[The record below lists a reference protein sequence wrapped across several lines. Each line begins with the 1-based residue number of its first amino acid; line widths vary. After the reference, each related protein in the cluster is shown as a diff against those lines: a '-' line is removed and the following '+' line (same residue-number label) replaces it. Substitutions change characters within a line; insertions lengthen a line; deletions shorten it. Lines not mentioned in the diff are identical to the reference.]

1 MNCQQITQA
10 ALAAVMLLG
19 GAGPSL
25 AQSKKPDLSIEL
37 NTTKPLN
44 DACQLM
50 MVIDNR
56 SSIRFNKFTV
66 ELVLFDKTGVITRQV
81 LAAIGR
87 LRPNKSHYVSFPIED
102 VICDDLGRVLLNEVT
117 ECEYKAEA
125 KFDCTEVV
133 AVKHRGTVP
142 LVK

>member
-1 MNCQQITQA
+1 MNCQQILQA

-25 AQSKKPDLSIEL
+25 AKGEKPDLSIEL
-37 NTTKPLN
+37 NTTNPLK

-56 SSIRFNKFTV
+56 SSIRFNKFTL
-66 ELVLFDKTGVITRQV
+66 ELVLFDKTGVITSRV

-87 LRPNKSHYVSFPIED
+87 LRPIKSHFVSFPIED

-117 ECEYKAEA
+117 ECEYEAEA

>member
-1 MNCQQITQA
+1 MNCQQLTQA
-10 ALAAVMLLG
+10 ALATVMLLG

-25 AQSKKPDLSIEL
+25 AQGEKPDLSIEL
-37 NTTKPLN
+37 NTTKPLK

-50 MVIDNR
+50 MVIENR
-56 SSIRFNKFTV
+56 SGIPFNKFTV
-66 ELVLFDKTGVITRQV
+66 ELILFDKTGVITRQV
-81 LAAIGR
+81 NAAIGR
-87 LRPNKSHYVSFPIED
+87 LRPIKIHFVSFPIKD
-102 VICDDLGRVLLNEVT
+102 MNCDDLGHVLLNEVT
-117 ECEYKAEA
+117 ECEYESEA

>member
-25 AQSKKPDLSIEL
+25 AQSEKPDLSIEL
-37 NTTKPLN
+37 NTTKPLK

-66 ELVLFDKTGVITRQV
+66 ELVLFDKTGVVIRQV
-81 LAAIGR
+81 FAAIGR
-87 LRPNKSHYVSFPIED
+87 LRPIKSHYVSFPIED

-117 ECEYKAEA
+117 ECEYEGSKKQSDQDANQQSFY
-125 KFDCTEVV
+125 KS
-133 AVKHRGTVP
+133 
-142 LVK
+142 

>member
-66 ELVLFDKTGVITRQV
+66 ELVLVRQD
-81 LAAIGR
+81 G
-87 LRPNKSHYVSFPIED
+87 
-102 VICDDLGRVLLNEVT
+102 CDHPPSVGGDRQAET
-117 ECEYKAEA
+117 E
-125 KFDCTEVV
+125 
-133 AVKHRGTVP
+133 
-142 LVK
+142 